1 MVELSRHFFS
11 NLERFQ
17 PHAFLSLRSLGECS
31 EASLCRSFAAER
43 SMQAVVA
50 VWPLLSSR
58 KPPCTRCSR
67 QEAVAKSTA
76 MEGSHIKLRKR
87 LVAVCLVV
95 DDAYLGKGGPASRLR
110 NRRDPARR
118 RVERSHGGGR
128 KPSSICRQATC
139 AKERRSPGRKTCS
152 RSCPKSC
159 FLKQRHE
166 GIPGVMFEL
175 RIQKN

>member
-87 LVAVCLVV
+87 LVAVCLVT

-118 RVERSHGGGR
+118 RRGKGARRRVKAKLDLPTGDLCERAK
-128 KPSSICRQATC
+128 KPR
-139 AKERRSPGRKTCS
+139 AKNLLPLMPQIVLLETAA
-152 RSCPKSC
+152 
-159 FLKQRHE
+159 
-166 GIPGVMFEL
+166 
-175 RIQKN
+175 